1 VAGKNFLQS
10 MNPFAQPAAL
20 GREGALCRRLHF
32 PTKEFFTMLYRKN
45 ITRPESLLRVAGGVA
60 LIAAGLW
67 WMSAS
72 PLGLALAASGVG
84 SILSGAFGYCPAC
97 AMVGR
102 KPVE

>member
-1 VAGKNFLQS
+1 
-10 MNPFAQPAAL
+10 
-20 GREGALCRRLHF
+20 
-32 PTKEFFTMLYRKN
+32 MLYRKN
-45 ITRPESLLRVAGGVA
+45 ITRPESLLRVVGGVA

-72 PLGLALAASGVG
+72 PLSLTLTASGVD

-97 AMVGR
+97 AMVNR

>member
-1 VAGKNFLQS
+1 
-10 MNPFAQPAAL
+10 
-20 GREGALCRRLHF
+20 
-32 PTKEFFTMLYRKN
+32 MLYRKN

-84 SILSGAFGYCPAC
+84 SILSGAFGYCP
-97 AMVGR
+97 
-102 KPVE
+102 

>member
-1 VAGKNFLQS
+1 MAGKNFLQP

-20 GREGALCRRLHF
+20 GREGALCRRLYF